1 MQVVET
7 YIKGLYTIDLTSH
20 VDSRGEF
27 VKTIHANTFEKFQ
40 LDFRFKESYF
50 SISNKNVIRG
60 MHFQIPPDDQNKFV
74 TLIKGRI
81 IDVVVDLRKESK
93 SFGDYFAIE
102 LSEKNRQGIYIGKGM
117 AHGFISLE
125 NDSILEYHTTTVYSE
140 KNDKGIH
147 YRSFG
152 FNWGVDTPIISERD
166 MNFPSFKSFNSPF

>member
-1 MQVVET
+1 MIVTET
-7 YIKGLYTIDLTSH
+7 YIHGLYTIDFLSH

-27 VKTIHANTFEKFQ
+27 IKTIHASTFEKFH
-40 LDFRFKESYF
+40 LDFRFQESYF

-60 MHFQIPPDDQNKFV
+60 MHFQIPPDDQNKLV
-74 TLIKGRI
+74 ILVKGRI

-93 SFGDYFAIE
+93 SFGKYFVIE
-102 LSEKNRQGIYIGKGM
+102 LNESKRQGIYIGKGM

-147 YRSFG
+147 YNSFG
-152 FNWGVDTPIISERD
+152 FNWGVDTPTISERD
-166 MNFPSFKSFNSPF
+166 MNFPPLNTFNSPF